1 MTLLRGVMLLTLVV
15 WVGGI
20 IFFAFVLAPTVF
32 RVLPT
37 PELAASIVSRS
48 LTILHWMGIISALGF
63 LTCSLLYS
71 RAKYARAQPFALV
84 NLLVLIMLILTLVSQ
99 FGITPKMQI
108 VRGEMTRIHS
118 PQDPLRVEFDKLHA
132 WSTRLESGV
141 LFLGVI
147 VVAST
152 ARRFS

>member
-1 MTLLRGVMLLTLVV
+1 MTLLRAVMLLALVV

-37 PELAASIVSRS
+37 PELAGNVVSRS

-63 LTCSLLYS
+63 LSCSLLY
-71 RAKYARAQPFALV
+71 RQAKYARSKPFALV
-84 NLLVLIMLILTLVSQ
+84 NLLVLIMLVLTLVSQ
-99 FGITPKMQI
+99 FGIGPRMQI
-108 VRGEMTRIHS
+108 LRGQMSRAQS
-118 PQDPLRVEFDKLHA
+118 PQDSLRVEFDNLHA
-132 WSTRLESGV
+132 WSTRLEGGV
-141 LFLGVI
+141 LFLGLI